1 MQNLTIVDQPD
12 SQKDQTFLQIKQ
24 QEENDSN
31 FLPKWLDDPCLDES
45 PLGEIS
51 SEEKR
56 FWKKL
61 IEKYL
66 HPLFDNKEEKA
77 KIKES
82 LTELRNMFAFAFMMI
97 NSLFVLIVFLLQLKK
112 DYLHF
117 KWPIDPKNTITY
129 DFTKQ
134 EVLITRE
141 YLELDPIGISFVLF
155 FGLILLIQFI
165 AMFFHRFAT
174 LSQLLASTKL
184 TFFGTNSVS

>member
-1 MQNLTIVDQPD
+1 M
-12 SQKDQTFLQIKQ
+12 
-24 QEENDSN
+24 
-31 FLPKWLDDPCLDES
+31 DES

-66 HPLFDNKEEKA
+66 HPLFDTKEEKE
-77 KIKES
+77 KVKQD
-82 LTELRNMFAFAFMMI
+82 LTELRNMFAFAFIMI
-97 NSLFVLIVFLLQLKK
+97 NALFVLIVFLLQLKK
-112 DYLHF
+112 EYIHLQ
-117 KWPIDPKNTITY
+117 WPIDPKNTITY
-129 DFTKQ
+129 DSTKQ

-141 YLELDPIGISFVLF
+141 YLELDPIGISFVVF

-174 LSQLLASTKL
+174 LSQLLATTKL
-184 TFFGTNSVS
+184 TFFGTNTVS